1 MNPNKTRY
9 RTTNWPEYN
18 RSLQSRGSLTVWIS
32 PDILWL
38 DSVRS
43 GAKGRPK
50 VYSDAA
56 IQAILTLKVVFKL
69 ALRQARG
76 LVGSLLKL
84 LELDWPVPC
93 FSTVSRRQAT
103 LTVKIPHRRQTGP
116 LHLLVDS
123 TGIKICGE
131 DEWKVKK
138 HGAEYRRSWRKVHL
152 AIDAETLDV
161 RAVEMTDHRQGDAAQ
176 TEGLLAQLG
185 PDEPLGSFCGDGAYD
200 TRSVYQAA
208 HARGAE
214 VIVPQRR
221 NGKPWNDKAAFVHA
235 RNETLAAAQHLGW
248 PLWKKWS
255 GYHRRS
261 LVETTMLRFKLLGER
276 LAAREPERQ
285 AAEVHVRCAILNTFN
300 RLGMPVTVAYA

>member
-18 RSLQSRGSLTVWIS
+18 RSLQNRGSLTVWIS

-38 DSVRS
+38 D
-43 GAKGRPK
+43 GARRGAQGRPK

-76 LVGSLLKL
+76 LVSSLLKL

-131 DEWKVKK
+131 GEWKCRFQKTAAPNV
-138 HGAEYRRSWRKVHL
+138 RSRLHYSSGGV
-152 AIDAETLDV
+152 
-161 RAVEMTDHRQGDAAQ
+161 
-176 TEGLLAQLG
+176 
-185 PDEPLGSFCGDGAYD
+185 GSI
-200 TRSVYQAA
+200 R
-208 HARGAE
+208 
-214 VIVPQRR
+214 QRR
-221 NGKPWNDKAAFVHA
+221 TAAGHQ
-235 RNETLAAAQHLGW
+235 ET
-248 PLWKKWS
+248 
-255 GYHRRS
+255 
-261 LVETTMLRFKLLGER
+261 
-276 LAAREPERQ
+276 
-285 AAEVHVRCAILNTFN
+285 
-300 RLGMPVTVAYA
+300 

>member
-18 RSLQSRGSLTVWIS
+18 RSLQSRGSLTVWMS

-38 DSVRS
+38 DGVRS
-43 GAKGRPK
+43 GAQGRPK
-50 VYSDAA
+50 VYTDAA
-56 IQAILTLKVVFKL
+56 IQAILTLKVLFKL

-76 LVGSLLKL
+76 LVSSLLKL

-103 LTVKIPHRRQTGP
+103 LTVKIPVRRQTGP

-131 DEWKVKK
+131 GEWKVKK

-161 RAVEMTDHRQGDAAQ
+161 RAVEMTDHRQGDAAPHP
-176 TEGLLAQLG
+176 A
-185 PDEPLGSFCGDGAYD
+185 
-200 TRSVYQAA
+200 AA
-208 HARGAE
+208 H
-214 VIVPQRR
+214 P
-221 NGKPWNDKAAFVHA
+221 PD
-235 RNETLAAAQHLGW
+235 AAAH
-248 PLWKKWS
+248 PRRR
-255 GYHRRS
+255 RRS
-261 LVETTMLRFKLLGER
+261 RRVQVRPPLPTLPKPAKADGKRRGG
-276 LAAREPERQ
+276 LARPGAPDALQRQ
-285 AAEVHVRCAILNTFN
+285 IGRAHV
-300 RLGMPVTVAYA
+300 